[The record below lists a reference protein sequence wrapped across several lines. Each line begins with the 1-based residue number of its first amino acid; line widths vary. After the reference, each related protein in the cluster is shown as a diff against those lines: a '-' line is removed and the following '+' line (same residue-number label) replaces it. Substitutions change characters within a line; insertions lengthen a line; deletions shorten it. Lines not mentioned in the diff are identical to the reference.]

1 MNEETNVTFE
11 EAMIQLDNVVKQL
24 ENNEIGLEEAMNLYQ
39 NGVKLAAL
47 CEKQLKNAEEKMVQ
61 LVQADG
67 ETTDFEMKESEA

>member
-1 MNEETNVTFE
+1 MNEEKNVTFE

-67 ETTDFEMKESEA
+67 ETTDFEMKEPEA

>member
-67 ETTDFEMKESEA
+67 ETTDF